1 MLRPW
6 VCWFVGPFV
15 GLFDRKPTEGQA
27 SEHDDEV
34 QKEDSD
40 LASDLEDLAHFWRS
54 LIGVCIEKARTRSGF
69 PCFDG
74 MDWLI
79 DGMMDG

>member
-1 MLRPW
+1 MPGPW
-6 VCWFVGPFV
+6 ICWFVGLFV

-40 LASDLEDLAHFWRS
+40 LASDLEDLDH
-54 LIGVCIEKARTRSGF
+54 V
-69 PCFDG
+69 
-74 MDWLI
+74 
-79 DGMMDG
+79 